1 MNPEQQADAHSME
14 PGVPATAFPQAGDK
28 YLTKEICN
36 HTISLQ
42 E

>member
-28 YLTKEICN
+28 YLTKEISN